1 MPSVIL
7 TRSADDNRAVAPLFE
22 ARGCAVHSAPMIE
35 LRPLPKDMCGL
46 RSVRRLAGGER
57 VLITSAYAA
66 ELWLDL
72 RETDFHEHPPA
83 GYLVVGETSAALLR
97 ESDPDVPIEAVAG
110 SADELLRDERVAGRA
125 AEGRILYPCST
136 ERRDTLVDGL
146 ARLGFDLV
154 ELPLYSPVRPAD
166 ARANLQAA
174 LADATPPL
182 GIAFFSPSAVAHFF
196 TLGVQLPGHVVI
208 GAIGATTAGALAG
221 RGIAD
226 PVVPERPDAG
236 ALAGALARALAEAG

>member
-22 ARGCAVHSAPMIE
+22 ARGCAVYSAPMIE

-97 ESDPDVPIEAVAG
+97 EGDPDVPIDAVAP
-110 SADELLRDERVAGRA
+110 SADDLLRHERVAGRVMG
-125 AEGRILYPCST
+125 GRILYPCST

-146 ARLGFDLV
+146 AGLGIDLV

-166 ARANLQAA
+166 ARPTLLAA
-174 LADATPPL
+174 LADAGPQL
-182 GIAFFSPSAVAHFF
+182 GIAFFSPSAVTNFF
-196 TLGVQLPGHVVI
+196 TLGIQLPDRVVI
-208 GAIGATTAGALAG
+208 GAIGATTAAALAG
-221 RGIAD
+221 RGIAN
-226 PVVPERPDAG
+226 PVLPEHPGAD
-236 ALAGALARALAEAG
+236 ALAGALARALAGVG